1 MSSSKLIVA
10 VCGATGAQGGSVA
23 QYLLQHGGYT
33 VRALTR
39 SPSGDKAQALKSQGA
54 EIAFCDLAN
63 QEQVLNA
70 LQGVYAV
77 FGLTNFWEHGDE
89 AEIKQGKILADA
101 AKKCGVTH
109 FIWSSL
115 PHDELKPRH
124 WESKVIIE
132 NYLKEIGV
140 PLTCISAAYYFENL
154 WMFLPLK
161 KNADGSYVLD
171 WFFPSDVR
179 LPSFAAE
186 DYGAWVMAALTDPK
200 AWIGKKMHL
209 CVQKLTPRDYSTIL
223 SKVSGKQIALKEISI
238 ADFDAMRP
246 YVPDDLWLK

>member
-23 QYLLQHGGYT
+23 RYLLQHGGYT

-63 QEQVLNA
+63 HEQVLNA

-186 DYGAWVMAALTDPK
+186 DYGAWVLTRIPR
-200 AWIGKKMHL
+200 IINYI
-209 CVQKLTPRDYSTIL
+209 LTLVI
-223 SKVSGKQIALKEISI
+223 
-238 ADFDAMRP
+238 
-246 YVPDDLWLK
+246 